1 MFPIPSI
8 ASRRYG
14 LFALCA
20 FTAVATNVVSADSF
34 KLYINKDQNSAN
46 VITFDDS
53 LTAAVKHTSEG
64 MELVLPG
71 VEVALRCKS
80 NGANSTTD
88 SCVIAVEA
96 ATVSSTSTSTTSSSG
111 SSSGTTSTTT
121 TTSTSSNTSSGD
133 CTTQGTW
140 SNCDSTSS
148 SGSTSSTG
156 STSTGATSTGT
167 TSTTTTT
174 TTTTNSAGSSSCTSS
189 GSVVCRSEDLGSGG
203 AYSTGNTVR
212 VNVAKGQ
219 VHVFPFT
226 VSPGRWSGS
235 IGRSRT
241 STEVGDGAPRVWF
254 SLEPNGEAICSAA
267 QPASYS
273 GASRWTQLADGSGC
287 KLGNTKGVYYF
298 NVTVCNAS
306 NSDRTC
312 QSSGATPSSEDS
324 SLYINSKKFL
334 S

>member
-1 MFPIPSI
+1 MFPIPRT

-14 LFALCA
+14 VLALCA
-20 FTAVATNVVSADSF
+20 FAVVATNVVSADTF

-96 ATVSSTSTSTTSSSG
+96 AAVSSTSTSTSNSSG

-156 STSTGATSTGT
+156 TTSTGGTST
-167 TSTTTTT
+167 TSTTSTTT

-189 GSVVCRSEDLGSGG
+189 GSVVCRSEDIGSGG
-203 AYSTGNTVR
+203 AYSTGNTIR

-226 VSPGRWSGS
+226 VSPGTYSGS

-241 STEVGDGAPRVWF
+241 STEVGDGSPRVWF
-254 SLEPNGEAICSAA
+254 SLEPNGKAICSAA
-267 QPASYS
+267 QPASYY

-287 KLGNTKGVYYF
+287 KLGNTKGVYYY
-298 NVTVCNAS
+298 NVTVCNAPT
-306 NSDRTC
+306 SDRTC

-324 SLYINSKKFL
+324 SLYINSQKFL
-334 S
+334 N